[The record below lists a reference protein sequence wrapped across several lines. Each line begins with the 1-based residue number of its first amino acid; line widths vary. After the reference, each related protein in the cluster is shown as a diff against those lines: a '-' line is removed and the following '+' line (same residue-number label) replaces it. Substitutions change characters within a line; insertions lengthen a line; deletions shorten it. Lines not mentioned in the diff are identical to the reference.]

1 MTIYSKGTKGNRFPD
16 FSYGGYD
23 TGERAIPHVP
33 VRTTLQAGQSEV
45 IDRILRHCGL

>member
-16 FSYGGYD
+16 FSYVGYD

-33 VRTTLQAGQSEV
+33 VRTPLEPGQSEV
-45 IDRILRHCGL
+45 IERILRPCGL